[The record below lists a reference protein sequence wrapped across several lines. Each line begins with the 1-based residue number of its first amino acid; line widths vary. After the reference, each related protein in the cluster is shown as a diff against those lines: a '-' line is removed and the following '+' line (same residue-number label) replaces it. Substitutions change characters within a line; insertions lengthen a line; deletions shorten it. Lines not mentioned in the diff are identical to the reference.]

1 MARVTGPLMSFDAS
15 GSLAGSIVFSKWRGR
30 NYVRRHAVPAN
41 PRSAAQL
48 AVRSIMAFL
57 ATRWKHIDPSS
68 QATWLESADSLKIS
82 AFNRY
87 AGVNARDWRDLLA
100 PSMETPAERY
110 CTPVVTGAPA
120 AAVSGRQVTISAAHS
135 VGGDDWGVV
144 LCRSLTTGFTP
155 TTMNAVA
162 VHVAGGTSADFVDG
176 PLSPDTYYYK
186 LLVFTT
192 DGVLSVSSVEVS
204 AVVA

>member
-1 MARVTGPLMSFDAS
+1 
-15 GSLAGSIVFSKWRGR
+15 
-30 NYVRRHAVPAN
+30 
-41 PRSAAQL
+41 
-48 AVRSIMAFL
+48 MAFL